1 LKKKMPST
9 SKFQP
14 HIIER
19 VYELLRDGHT
29 RQSVCELLEIP
40 TSTFNSWL
48 VKGDTSLQKYAH
60 YVEFKNNVVR
70 CEKDATILL
79 VDRIKDAAKK
89 DWRAAAWIL
98 ERTRDEYKANHNT
111 SLEHK
116 RMMDGLKIEA
126 QRAEIRLTE
135 AKIAALRG
143 DGLSDGQILEILPIP
158 ELEDKGSGEAS
169 G

>member
-1 LKKKMPST
+1 MNKKMPST

-14 HIIER
+14 HVIER
-19 VYELLRDGHT
+19 IYELLRDGHT
-29 RQSVCELLEIP
+29 RDSVCDLLEIP
-40 TSTFNSWL
+40 SATFRSWL
-48 VKGDTSLQKYAH
+48 VKGETKLQKYAH
-60 YVEFKNNVVR
+60 FAEFRNNVLR
-70 CEKDATILL
+70 CERDATILL

-98 ERTRDEYKANHNT
+98 ERTREEFKVNHTT

-116 RMMDGLKIEA
+116 RMMDSLKIEA

-135 AKIAALRG
+135 AKIVALRG
-143 DGLSDGQILEILPIP
+143 EGLSDGQILEILPIP
-158 ELEDKGSGEAS
+158 EIEDKGGEEAA